1 MSTITH
7 SARVTGPI
15 QFVGPDG
22 LCDTIPL
29 GPCLVEQL
37 EGQLVDIVWGQ
48 SGEESTVLPMKD
60 VETAELAGKLVL
72 LD

>member
-15 QFVGPDG
+15 HFVGPG
-22 LCDTIPL
+22 GRSDTIPL

-37 EGQLVDIVWGQ
+37 DGQLVDIVWGP

-60 VETAELAGKLVL
+60 LETAEQSGKLVL